1 MNEEIQQINT
11 LVNIVGEKVEEGT
24 ERSENL
30 IISTSEMSKLAT
42 STLRVTE
49 DKLST
54 TKSNV
59 QAAMEELQAL
69 SKINDMA
76 EQILV
81 ITDQTNLLSLNA
93 SIEAARAGEAGRGF
107 SVVASEISQLSDS
120 SRGR

>member
-1 MNEEIQQINT
+1 MNDEIQQINT

-107 SVVASEISQLSDS
+107 AVVAGEIGKLADNL
-120 SRGR
+120 